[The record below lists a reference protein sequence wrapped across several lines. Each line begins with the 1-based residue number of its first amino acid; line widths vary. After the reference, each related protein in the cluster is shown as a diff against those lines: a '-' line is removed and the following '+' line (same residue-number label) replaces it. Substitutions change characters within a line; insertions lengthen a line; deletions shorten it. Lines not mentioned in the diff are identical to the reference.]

1 MATKKQMTETI
12 NRVDI
17 IEDSML
23 KMEEHIVMLKE
34 MITMQNRYIDN
45 MNTLMLQMLQNKTP
59 SLKDEH
65 LEKREDIVEKQV
77 VDVHE
82 EVPVKKAA
90 RKGCPH
96 LVLSR
101 RVT

>member
-17 IEDSML
+17 VEDNML

-45 MNTLMLQMLQNKTP
+45 MNMLMLQMLQKN
-59 SLKDEH
+59 SSSSSRDEH
-65 LEKREDIVEKQV
+65 QEKTEDAPKQTAIDETKHV
-77 VDVHE
+77 K
-82 EVPVKKAA
+82 PVTS

-101 RVT
+101 RVI